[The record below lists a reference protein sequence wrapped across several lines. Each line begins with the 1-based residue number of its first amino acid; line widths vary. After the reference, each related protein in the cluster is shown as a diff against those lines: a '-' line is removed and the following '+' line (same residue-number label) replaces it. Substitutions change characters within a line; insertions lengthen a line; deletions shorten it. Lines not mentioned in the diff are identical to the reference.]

1 MEETMRPLIAVAG
14 LILIGPG
21 CVQAPLPPPEPVI
34 SQVRERVAADDPT
47 CRDYTA
53 QATVDGRQ
61 QEIVGRACQ
70 QSDGSWRIAEG
81 PPGQPTQYQT
91 IYGPPLSYAYGSSY
105 PYPYYPYYDSRLWG
119 PPIGLSFGSSFV
131 FVDRFHHFHHFR
143 HEFAHDGFR
152 QHGFGHF
159 GFGHG
164 GFGHGGFGHGG
175 FGRGGMGGMHHG

>member
-1 MEETMRPLIAVAG
+1 MRPLIAVAG

-105 PYPYYPYYDSRLWG
+105 PYPLLSVLRLAALGAADRAELWQLFRFRG
-119 PPIGLSFGSSFV
+119 SVPSFPPFPP
-131 FVDRFHHFHHFR
+131 
-143 HEFAHDGFR
+143 
-152 QHGFGHF
+152 
-159 GFGHG
+159 
-164 GFGHGGFGHGG
+164 
-175 FGRGGMGGMHHG
+175 